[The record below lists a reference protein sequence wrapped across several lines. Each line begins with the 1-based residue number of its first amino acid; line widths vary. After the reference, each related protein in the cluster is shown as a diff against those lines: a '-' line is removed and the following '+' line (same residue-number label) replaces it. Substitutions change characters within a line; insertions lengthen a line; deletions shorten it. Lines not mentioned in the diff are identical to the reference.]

1 MWGHFKQ
8 SRNFAAKPLSNKA
21 PVIWNQVPVSVRH
34 STSVSSFKSA
44 VKTFLF
50 LKTITED
57 REEEF
62 EVEEDDDEEEDEE
75 EQDEEEEDEEEED
88 DKEDEDEEEEEDD
101 EEEDEED
108 GKQE

>member
-1 MWGHFKQ
+1 MFRIPS
-8 SRNFAAKPLSNKA
+8 SRTKSCGQHSFSYQAS
-21 PVIWNQVPVSVRH
+21 VIWNQLPVSVRH

-44 VKTFLF
+44 LKTFLF

-57 REEEF
+57 GEEED

-75 EQDEEEEDEEEED
+75 EEDEEEEDEEEED

-101 EEEDEED
+101 DDEEEDEEED
-108 GKQE
+108 